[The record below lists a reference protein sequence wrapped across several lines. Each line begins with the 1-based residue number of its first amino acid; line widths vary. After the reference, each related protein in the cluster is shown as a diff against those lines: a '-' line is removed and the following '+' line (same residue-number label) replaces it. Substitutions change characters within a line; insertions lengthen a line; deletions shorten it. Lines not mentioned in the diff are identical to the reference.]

1 MRRVTIGVMTDIR
14 ARIHWLMGLRL
25 VLVTLLFGLSLTFH
39 VTRGEQAK
47 TFYALIIVTYAATIV
62 YVMVLRKLTSL
73 EAMARLAWAQ
83 IAVDLLLETIL
94 IGRTGG
100 VESPF
105 AVLYVMSVAVAG
117 LVPRRHAGL
126 LTAGGCIILFGLLT
140 NVQLYGLAESWGWL
154 PQGRLSAAESLQT
167 FGAHSLAFLVVGLLS
182 GALMRQLQQ
191 ADSTLRE
198 QARGLSRLRAFHES
212 IVNSISSGVFTTDE
226 EGRITSFNPAAQE
239 TTGYSFEQVHGRP
252 WTEVFNWCPAR
263 REEEIDPSAPAH
275 KRFEVE
281 CKRADGTRLV
291 LGMTLAPLQEQGEQT
306 GLVGVFKDLTQLREL
321 EEEMRRKE
329 WLATL
334 GEMSAGMAH
343 EIRNPLGAL
352 AGAMQMLRK
361 DMLTDE
367 TSRRLMDIAMREA
380 SRLDAII
387 TAFLQYARPPALQ
400 LKEVDLNKLL
410 AETVDLIAHEA
421 RARKGIAV
429 ATSLSDETLMVHV
442 DPDQMK
448 QVWWNLAVN
457 AFDAMP
463 RGGRLTIATGRRH
476 VHLGSRKADIVEIAF
491 HDSGVGIPKEHLEK
505 IFLPFFTTKRHGS
518 GLGLA
523 AVHRIVDLHS
533 GWIKVDSREQE
544 GTSVIVCLPQPAD
557 AGVRFW
563 HERREPWKRF

>member
-1 MRRVTIGVMTDIR
+1 MCRVAIGVMTAIR

-25 VLVTLLFGLSLTFH
+25 VLVTLLLGLSLTFH

-62 YVMVLRKLTSL
+62 YVVVLRKLTSP

-83 IAVDLLLETIL
+83 IAVDLLLETAL
-94 IGRTGG
+94 IARTGG

-105 AVLYVMSVAVAG
+105 AALYVVSVAVAG

-126 LTAGGCIILFGLLT
+126 LTAGGCVILFGLLT
-140 NVQLYGLAESWGWL
+140 NVQLYGLAETWGWL

-167 FGAHSLAFLVVGLLS
+167 FGVHSLAFVVVGLLS

-212 IVNSISSGVFTTDE
+212 IVNSISSGVFTTDG

-239 TTGYSFEQVHGRP
+239 ATGYSFEQVRGRP

-263 REEEIDPSAPAH
+263 QEEGIDADALAH
-275 KRFEVE
+275 QRFEVE
-281 CKRADGTRLV
+281 CKRADGARLV

-367 TSRRLMDIAMREA
+367 TSRRLMDIAVREA
-380 SRLDAII
+380 ARLDGII

-400 LKEVDLNKLL
+400 LKEVDLNELV
-410 AETVDLIAHEA
+410 AEAVDLLAHEA
-421 RARKGIAV
+421 HARKGIAV
-429 ATSLSDETLMVHV
+429 ATSFSEETLTVHV

-448 QVWWNLAVN
+448 QVCWNLAIN

-463 RGGRLTIATGRRH
+463 RGGRLTIATRRRQMD
-476 VHLGSRKADIVEIAF
+476 LGSRKADIVEIAF
-491 HDSGVGIPKEHLEK
+491 QDSGVGIPKEHLEK
-505 IFLPFFTTKRHGS
+505 IFLPFFTTKRRGS

-523 AVHRIVDLHS
+523 SVHRIVDLHG
-533 GWIKVDSREQE
+533 GWIKVDSREHE
-544 GTSVIVCLPQPAD
+544 GTNVIVCLPQPAD

-563 HERREPWKRF
+563 CERREPWKRF